1 MLIRAL
7 DTYSKFLWSVIS
19 RIGTK
24 YQEMLRISP
33 SSVRIRENADQKN
46 SEYNTFHAVLVYY
59 FAECFY

>member
-7 DTYSKFLWSVIS
+7 DMYSEFLWSVIS

-24 YQEMLRISP
+24 YEEMLRISP
-33 SSVRIRENADQKN
+33 PSVRIRENTDQKN
-46 SEYNTFHAVLVYY
+46 SEYNTFQAVLVYY